1 MKLVELL
8 IQELPKRNGWPV
20 GADYVVQDCDGSYD
34 LKFGAGQP
42 TVYFDERGVWRNSE
56 KPRDWG
62 VYTEESYIRDVS
74 IGADDADTSIVLRED
89 YEAALI
95 KGSKAQLKLIDL
107 LVQELP
113 KCGGWPTSADYAG
126 YKNSSKDITFT
137 YGGKPGF
144 NLLGDLSIFSNAD
157 AGSRWVV
164 GASVPAQVPEDS
176 TTAIVSRRE
185 YLAALEASK
194 KPKWDGEGLPPIG
207 SEIEVLSP
215 TFGWKQATVTAVT
228 DNWLVA
234 QYEDGA
240 EYAGAHR
247 ILERDGS
254 FTDRTDMF
262 RKVKSQA
269 ERQREATVASLQ
281 DNLKGSGYGLPDGA
295 ASIIVDA
302 IAQGKVSGIKLAD

>member
-8 IQELPKRNGWPV
+8 VQELPKRSGWPV

-34 LKFGAGQP
+34 LKFGAGEP

-56 KPRDWG
+56 KPTHWG
-62 VYTEESYIRDVS
+62 VYTEESYIRDVTV
-74 IGADDADTSIVLRED
+74 GADDADTSIVLREE
-89 YEAALI
+89 YEAALV
-95 KGSKAQLKLIDL
+95 KGNKTQLKLIDL

-113 KCGGWPTSADYAG
+113 KHGGWPTSADYAG

-194 KPKWDGEGLPPIG
+194 KPKWNGEGLPPIG
-207 SEIEVLSP
+207 AEIEVLSP
-215 TFGWKQATVTAVT
+215 TYGWKKATVTAVT
-228 DNWLVA
+228 DNWLIA
-234 QYEDGA
+234 QYEDGV
-240 EYAGAHR
+240 EFAGTHR
-247 ILERDGS
+247 TFSNTLGWE
-254 FTDRTDMF
+254 TDCSHF

-281 DNLKGSGYGLPDGA
+281 ESLKGSGYGLPDGA
-295 ASIIVDA
+295 ASIVVDA